1 MRETS
6 KSFSYVRIRG
16 GGIFY
21 HHGWGRCV
29 QANSLL
35 LKLLSAAVVVVVVIA
50 GVVVSYQCI
59 AIYLLCSRSYSAL

>member
-6 KSFSYVRIRG
+6 KSFSYVRLRGG

-21 HHGWGRCV
+21 RHGWGRCV

-35 LKLLSAAVVVVVVIA
+35 LKLLSAVVVVVVIA